1 MPIAAAGAACDGAL
15 GFVLCADDYG
25 RSPGIGAAVRALA
38 ARGRLSAVSCMTTTP
53 HWPQEGARLQ
63 PLAGRVDIGLHVNFT
78 DGRPLGPMPR
88 LAPGGRLPTLA
99 VLTRR
104 LLLGQIDVGEI
115 AGEFSRQLERFSAV
129 IGRPPD
135 FVDGHQHV
143 HQMPLI
149 RRAVL
154 DVLALL
160 PPQHRP
166 WLRVA
171 SQTMGEIA
179 RHPVATAGKALAI
192 SLLGAGFRREAAR
205 RGFAANR
212 RFRGLRCF
220 RDEPPFSRLFEGFVA
235 GLEPGTLVMCHPGT
249 ADAAEHDPHHP
260 AALRAEEFD
269 FLSSEALPRLL
280 QQRNL
285 AIVRFAA
292 LQHCRRVAT
301 E

>member
-1 MPIAAAGAACDGAL
+1 MSSRRGDVPSPVEAAGAARSGPL

-25 RSPGIGAAVRALA
+25 RSPGIGEAVRALA
-38 ARGRLSAVSCMTTTP
+38 AAGRLSAVSCMTTTP
-53 HWPQEGARLQ
+53 HWPEEGARLQ
-63 PLAGRVDIGLHVNFT
+63 PLAGRVDVGLHVNLT

-88 LAPGGRLPTLA
+88 LAAGGRLPALEA
-99 VLTRR
+99 LTRR
-104 LLLGQIDVGEI
+104 LLLGLIDVGEI
-115 AGEFSRQLERFSAV
+115 AAECRRQRDRFSAV

-143 HQMPLI
+143 HQLPLI

-154 DVLALL
+154 DVLAQQ

-171 SQTMGEIA
+171 SQTVAEIA
-179 RHPVATAGKALAI
+179 RHPAATAGKALAI

-212 RFRGLRCF
+212 RFRGIRRF
-220 RDEPPFSRLFEGFVA
+220 RDEPPFSRLFAGFLD
-235 GLEPGTLVMCHPGT
+235 GIEPGTLVMCHPGSG
-249 ADAAEHDPHHP
+249 AAAEDDPGHP
-260 AALRAEEFD
+260 AALRADEFD
-269 FLSSEALPRLL
+269 FLGSEALPRLL
-280 QQRNL
+280 QERRL

-292 LQHCRRVAT
+292 L
-301 E
+301 